1 MKVFQKEFDGKSSI
15 CTQKFKRFLRVNGRF
30 TCITNQW
37 LLLLQNAGGRSPLP
51 FFENQKK
58 CPNFRKKG
66 PDCAL
71 PWVKFSI
78 QNVAWRVSRRKNAK
92 IFPKVPFFLDLLTK
106 CSWMCFNSK
115 KPPLPGEVSDC
126 PPENVA
132 NLLLQ
137 SAIVVPKHV

>member
-30 TCITNQW
+30 TCITNQS

-78 QNVAWRVSRRKNAK
+78 QNVA
-92 IFPKVPFFLDLLTK
+92 
-106 CSWMCFNSK
+106 
-115 KPPLPGEVSDC
+115 
-126 PPENVA
+126 
-132 NLLLQ
+132 
-137 SAIVVPKHV
+137 